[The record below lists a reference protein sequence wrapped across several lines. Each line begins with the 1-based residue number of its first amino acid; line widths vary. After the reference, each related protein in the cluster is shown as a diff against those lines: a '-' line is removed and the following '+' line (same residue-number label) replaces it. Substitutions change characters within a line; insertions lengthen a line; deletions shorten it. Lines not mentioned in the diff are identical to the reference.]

1 MRKSLLIVVATL
13 ALCTFFIACSNEKNP
28 IDSKTENNQVRNTGI
43 TPANKLTV
51 VAPAGWTPN
60 TTNPNV
66 MMKGTGTYTIKP
78 EYMPGNANTPDAF
91 VEFAKSAL
99 QKSFKNCKFGPTS
112 SLTISGHE
120 ARRFEYSGDV
130 FGMKMSYI
138 MLYVFSDGRAHSL
151 TCGAMTAEFGKLKQD
166 YEKIIASAKLE

>member
-1 MRKSLLIVVATL
+1 MRKSLPIIVVVM
-13 ALCTFFIACSNEKNP
+13 ALSAFFFACSSEKNP
-28 IDSKTENNQVRNTGI
+28 NDSKNENIQVQNTGI
-43 TPANKLTV
+43 AAAGKLTV

-120 ARRFEYSGDV
+120 ARRFEYSGEV
-130 FGMKMSYI
+130 FNMKMSYI

-151 TCGAMTAEFGKLKQD
+151 TCGAMSNEFGKLKPD